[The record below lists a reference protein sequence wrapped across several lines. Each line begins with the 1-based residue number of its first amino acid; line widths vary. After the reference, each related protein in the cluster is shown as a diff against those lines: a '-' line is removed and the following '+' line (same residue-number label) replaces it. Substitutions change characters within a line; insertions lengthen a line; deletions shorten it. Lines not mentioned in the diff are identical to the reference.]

1 MLNNVICAIDAL
13 GSATSTADNS
23 LPAFPEENPD
33 QVALATWLDKW
44 DAYVASQGY
53 MPMLS
58 GKDPTGVVHLI
69 EQDLSDYP
77 VIAPAADGSNAQQ
90 VSTRAAKRADVIH
103 HNNLTRCAGL
113 KKSR

>member
-58 GKDPTGVVHLI
+58 APLRDRPQRRGFRP
-69 EQDLSDYP
+69 
-77 VIAPAADGSNAQQ
+77 IAD
-90 VSTRAAKRADVIH
+90 
-103 HNNLTRCAGL
+103 
-113 KKSR
+113 